1 MVGLVQCEDGNVKVG
16 VEWELIE
23 VDFSSL
29 VVDDEFVDEDMD
41 SDDDF
46 DVESYLYSVGLV
58 RN

>member
-1 MVGLVQCEDGNVKVG
+1 MKVE

>member
-1 MVGLVQCEDGNVKVG
+1 MVGLVQCEDGNVKVE

-41 SDDDF
+41 SDDDY